1 MISYIKIFGPPVLKA
16 IRALELIAVSMPEV
30 RILDT
35 IILRGL
41 PEAINRDVGASPTQR
56 AGHGSLGLYPGGRVR
71 RYFSSHDIAIPV
83 ERTRSIVSNAG
94 ERLGDYDFFFEWVQE
109 PTMEQ
114 LFNLIEKIDAA
125 LAPLGCWYRIT
136 SKNA

>member
-41 PEAINRDVGASPTQR
+41 PEAISRDVGASPTQR

-71 RYFSSHDIAIPV
+71 RYFSSHDIAVPV

-109 PTMEQ
+109 PTMKQ
-114 LFNLIEKIDAA
+114 LFNLIERIDAA

>member
-41 PEAINRDVGASPTQR
+41 PEAISRDVGVSPTQR
-56 AGHGSLGLYPGGRVR
+56 AGHGSLGLYPGGWVG

-83 ERTRSIVSNAG
+83 DRTKSIVSNAG

-114 LFNLIEKIDAA
+114 LFDLIERIDAA

>member
-41 PEAINRDVGASPTQR
+41 PEAISRDVGASPTQR

-71 RYFSSHDIAIPV
+71 RYFSSHDIAVPV
-83 ERTRSIVSNAG
+83 ERTKNIVSNAG

-114 LFNLIEKIDAA
+114 LFNLIERIDAA

>member
-30 RILDT
+30 RILNT

-41 PEAINRDVGASPTQR
+41 PEAISRDVGASPTQR
-56 AGHGSLGLYPGGRVR
+56 AGHGALGLYPGGRVR

-114 LFNLIEKIDAA
+114 LFNLIERIDAA

>member
-41 PEAINRDVGASPTQR
+41 PEAISRDVGASPTQR

-71 RYFSSHDIAIPV
+71 RYFSSHDIAVPV

-114 LFNLIEKIDAA
+114 LFNLIERIDAA

>member
-41 PEAINRDVGASPTQR
+41 PEAISRDVGASPTQR
-56 AGHGSLGLYPGGRVR
+56 GGHGSLGLYPGGRVR
-71 RYFSSHDIAIPV
+71 RYFSSHDIAVPV
-83 ERTRSIVSNAG
+83 ERTKSIVSNAG

-114 LFNLIEKIDAA
+114 LFDLIERIDAA

-136 SKNA
+136 TKNA